1 MHIYDWKDFKALFRI
16 NIDWPRRNFAR
27 IFGYLPSVFAFGPC
41 SFLEVF
47 VTIASIPNSD
57 EVNESLDQWV
67 RFCSTGPNPAR
78 GGEIIR
84 ERGMVITCCRTIWPL
99 GNVVIFTAPV
109 ESIDDLARR
118 IETANECLAIKGCNG
133 VFFVADNLVEPS
145 RSKVPEVFARH
156 GYAPE
161 ITVMGMATDALAP
174 PMRPFP
180 ELQYGKVC
188 DAASRLAVAE
198 LNAVASE
205 APVEWGHDYNHR
217 IDIWNHGAVGIIGYL
232 GNRPAACAVTVPL
245 DGRLYVALVA
255 TAHEFRRL
263 GCAEAVMR
271 RSLEDAAEATGLVR
285 TVLHASPMGR
295 PLYSQMGYHDTLP
308 FTVYGHTEGK

>member
-1 MHIYDWKDFKALFRI
+1 M
-16 NIDWPRRNFAR
+16 
-27 IFGYLPSVFAFGPC
+27 
-41 SFLEVF
+41 
-47 VTIASIPNSD
+47 TTTSIPKSD

-67 RFCSTGPNPAR
+67 RFCSTGPNPTR
-78 GGEIIR
+78 GGEVIR
-84 ERGMVITCCRTIWPL
+84 EPGLIITCCRTIWPL
-99 GNVVIFTAPV
+99 GNAVIFTTPV

-118 IETANECLAIKGCNG
+118 TDIANECLAVRECNG
-133 VFFVADNLVEPS
+133 VFFVADNLVEPFQ
-145 RSKVPEVFARH
+145 SKVPDVFARH

-161 ITVMGMATDALAP
+161 IAVMGMATDALAP
-174 PMRPFP
+174 PMRPLP
-180 ELQYGKVC
+180 ELRYCTVC
-188 DAASRLAVAE
+188 DVASRRTVAE

-205 APVEWGHDYNHR
+205 APVEWGHDYNDR
-217 IDIWNHGAVGIIGYL
+217 IDIWSHGAVGIIGHS
-232 GNRPAACAVTVPL
+232 NDRPAACAVTLPL

-271 RSLEDAAEATGLVR
+271 RSLEDAAGATGLVR

-308 FTVYGHTEGK
+308 FTVYAHAEGK